1 MSAPNPILTTIIF
14 VFALQAMVLGVLL
27 ILKRPRKQAHVFL
40 SFLIF
45 FFALMAFNIAW
56 VNVLSANNLM
66 PVFRYFQMELLY
78 GIGPSLYFY
87 TKCITDSE
95 FRFAKKDYIHF
106 VPVVLEFLFY
116 RTAFY
121 RLGAEGMYQDP
132 VHPYTKIY
140 LWEQWLGI
148 LSITIYVVVSLILL
162 FRYQSWLKSQFSN
175 IENKSLNWMKLPV
188 IIYAGY
194 WIGWMVLTEI
204 DRFAF
209 DRSLRDSYFLPAF
222 VGLAMVTNWI
232 GFKGYLHSR
241 AAISGFVPQK
251 TRPKKSKSNSELAQ
265 RITELMNRERPYLD
279 PELDLSGLADL
290 LDINPKQLS
299 QTINQDFAM
308 NFYEFVN
315 SYRVE
320 AFKERLQQPES
331 SKLTLL
337 AHAFECG
344 FNSKSTFNDVFKK
357 MTGSTP
363 SSYAKQLKN

>member
-27 ILKRPRKQAHVFL
+27 ILKRPRKQANIFL
-40 SFLIF
+40 SLLIF
-45 FFALMAFNIAW
+45 LFALMAFNIAW

-66 PVFRYFQMELLY
+66 PVFRYFQLELLY

-87 TKCITDSE
+87 TKSITDSE
-95 FRFAKKDYIHF
+95 FRFSKKDLIHF

-121 RLGAEGMYQDP
+121 RLGAEGMYQNP

-140 LWEQWLGI
+140 LGEQWLGI
-148 LSITIYVVVSLILL
+148 VSISIYVVVSLILL

-175 IENKSLNWMKLPV
+175 IEHKSLNWMKLPV

-209 DRSLRDSYFLPAF
+209 DRSLRDIYFLPSF
-222 VGLAMVTNWI
+222 VVLALVTNWI
-232 GFKGYLHSR
+232 GFKGYLQSQTVVF
-241 AAISGFVPQK
+241 GFVPQK
-251 TRPKKSKSNSELAQ
+251 TKPKKSNTNSKLAQ
-265 RITELMNRERPYLD
+265 RVSELMKSERPYLN
-279 PELDLSGLADL
+279 PELDLSGLAEL

-315 SYRVE
+315 QYRVE
-320 AFKERLQQPES
+320 AFKERLQQPDSE
-331 SKLTLL
+331 KLTLL
-337 AHAFECG
+337 AHAFDCG
-344 FNSKSTFNDVFKK
+344 FKSKSTFNDVFKK
-357 MTGSTP
+357 MTGTTP
-363 SSYAKQLKN
+363 SSYAKQHKN